1 MAYNY
6 VKSGSVWGIFAAVL
20 IMIAMSNEVQMAE
33 GNRKYNECL
42 DYCKYG
48 FRKDAWTCF
57 IWCNMRC
64 MPSFGGDCLERGFL
78 SRNKPIIGAAD
89 PPLSPAFKALAESP
103 LPQFF
108 EALEKNPDIPEL
120 KQFTQATAPSPSPS
134 PTLPPIKAK

>member
-78 SRNKPIIGAAD
+78 SSKFIFSSLFLCSVSFPHPYFFAFLRMKFKING
-89 PPLSPAFKALAESP
+89 PLVYTQLI
-103 LPQFF
+103 LVFF
-108 EALEKNPDIPEL
+108 
-120 KQFTQATAPSPSPS
+120 
-134 PTLPPIKAK
+134 

>member
-64 MPSFGGDCLERGFL
+64 MPSFGGTCLERGFL
-78 SRNKPIIGAAD
+78 SSKFIFSSLFLCSVSFPHPYFFAFLRMKFKING
-89 PPLSPAFKALAESP
+89 PLVYTQLI
-103 LPQFF
+103 LVFF
-108 EALEKNPDIPEL
+108 
-120 KQFTQATAPSPSPS
+120 
-134 PTLPPIKAK
+134 